1 MLYSDYLKQQNA
13 ALDKQHSGNPNMVK
27 VQDSRFQTGS
37 GWMPKG
43 MADGTNHTKYYN
55 AAQAW
60 RAGGRVGKYTAPDLS
75 KGETQG
81 KIDYSGYKQQ
91 SQPSGLSKAPPEKQ
105 PATQGTNTGGGG
117 TIKARATTEEPKYIE
132 DYVTN
137 SAVQNAMAGGIA
149 NSDLKFLTK
158 SLSRPGFSQGA
169 GQEYRGALQSAQEM
183 SKAATQAGQIESED
197 QLANSR
203 MKSSYEKAREL
214 EGQNYAMSVHQMNQ
228 ADWAMQF
235 ARKQSATQSQMNYLT
250 GMLGIQLALARQ

>member
-13 ALDKQHSGNPNMVK
+13 TLDKQHSNNPNMVK
-27 VQDSRFQTGS
+27 VQDSRFAGGS

-43 MADGTNHTKYYN
+43 MADGSNHTKYYN
-55 AAQAW
+55 A
-60 RAGGRVGKYTAPDLS
+60 
-75 KGETQG
+75 
-81 KIDYSGYKQQ
+81 YKQQ
-91 SQPSGLSKAPPEKQ
+91 PKTNSQAKQPSGLSKAPPTQQPATQQ
-105 PATQGTNTGGGG
+105 PATQGGGK
-117 TIKARATTEEPKYIE
+117 TIKSRATTEAPKYIE
-132 DYVTN
+132 DNVTN
-137 SAVQNAMAGGIA
+137 NAVQNVMASGIG
-149 NSDLKFLTK
+149 NSDLRFLTK

-228 ADWAMQF
+228 ADWATNF
-235 ARKQSATQSQMNYLT
+235 AKTQAATQSQMNYLT
-250 GMLGIQLALARQ
+250 GMLGIQMALARQ